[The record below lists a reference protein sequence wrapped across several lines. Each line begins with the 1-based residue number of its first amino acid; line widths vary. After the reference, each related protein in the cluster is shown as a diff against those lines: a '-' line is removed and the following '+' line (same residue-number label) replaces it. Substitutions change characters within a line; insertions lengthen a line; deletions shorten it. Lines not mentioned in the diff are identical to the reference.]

1 MPTMTQLDAAVAPKS
16 QPEVPLSQQKDALD
30 YVRLDSTP
38 KFYESAQNG
47 QGRTDAPSDEPKK
60 KGLVQMEPGHGTTPD
75 KYTYNPSQR
84 NDRLQSMEEGKT
96 ADGTLTH
103 KKFGLKADK
112 HASRADGMTEEATLT
127 GKDTKTVARKFDSSV
142 NPHGLNVETVLTEGK
157 TSTTTRG
164 FDPDSKNNNDGL
176 KTQVLKNDGK
186 GNESTTAVYKDGSR
200 IEIVKA
206 NGKEVSTK
214 RFDKEGK
221 EIKED
226 GAKNP
231 ADDKTPKSIDEQ
243 LKAYRAELEKGND
256 LPEIKRGQGPYSSLE
271 EAVKKGTIKPM
282 SPGEMLS
289 EARRIRDRD
298 FKEKGRNHYK
308 EHEKL
313 ERYTKKEIDEKV
325 AAKKVELEKAQPKEE
340 PKLPKPPETEGVDQ
354 PPKKE
359 GVDEPPKKEG
369 ETDKPPKPAEAK
381 LDVANN
387 GASPEFQAK
396 VQATVDAL
404 PEGVKKLLQDK
415 GVSVAVAK
423 EDPNGLFSPFSRNPS
438 DNNRTTLSIAENV
451 NRGSGE
457 PVKTDDI
464 DIRNAVAFAVQ
475 QTSNPPLNKSPEF
488 QSAIKAD
495 LAKMT
500 DNDLKERVSKM
511 LETPSGQE
519 QLFGKLFGERYMSGD
534 AHAQEIQKLFPES
547 SKWLDG
553 QITKK
558 PTDKAEVV
566 DAKEKQAQSERLTPS
581 AEKIKEA
588 MTPDIEANLKKNGL
602 ETDPAKIKNGI
613 TDAIQSDSMPLGVM
627 QKRGDGDFPIMAGY
641 MGTGAINI
649 EQRQQALS
657 EQQQKRT
664 EWRAQNPNAPKGDEF
679 KLFQIG
685 ELLREKF
692 GKERIDAADA
702 LVKKLQP
709 AK

>member
-1 MPTMTQLDAAVAPKS
+1 MTPLDAAVAPKS
-16 QPEVPLSQQKDALD
+16 QPAEAPLSQEKHALD
-30 YVRLDSTP
+30 EVRLDSTP
-38 KFYESAQNG
+38 KFYETAQKG
-47 QGRTDAPSDEPKK
+47 QTRPDAQTDEPKK

-75 KYTYNPSQR
+75 KYTYNPNQR
-84 NDRLQSMEEGKT
+84 NDRLQSMDEGKT

-112 HASRADGMTEEATLT
+112 HASRADGLTEEATLT
-127 GKDTKTVARKFDSSV
+127 GKNTKTVARKFDSSV
-142 NPHGLNVETVLTEGK
+142 NPHGLSAETVLTEGK

-164 FDPDSKNNNDGL
+164 FDPESKNNKDGL
-176 KTQVLKNDGK
+176 KTEVLKKDDK
-186 GNESTTAVYKDGSR
+186 GNESTTAVFKDGSR

-214 RFDKEGK
+214 KFDKEGK

-226 GAKNP
+226 GTPKNP
-231 ADDKTPKSIDEQ
+231 ADKTSADDKTPKTIDEQ

-256 LPEIKRGQGPYSSLE
+256 LPAIKRGKGPYDSIE
-271 EAVKKGTIKPM
+271 EAVKKGSIKPM
-282 SPGEMLS
+282 GPEEILS

-298 FKEKGRNHYK
+298 FKEKGRDYYK
-308 EHEKL
+308 ENEKL

-325 AAKKVELEKAQPKEE
+325 AAKKVELEKAQPKQE
-340 PKLPKPPETEGVDQ
+340 LPKPPETEGE
-354 PPKKE
+354 KE
-359 GVDEPPKKEG
+359 KPTKPEG
-369 ETDKPPKPAEAK
+369 ETDKPAKPAETK
-381 LDVANN
+381 LKVENT

-396 VQATVDAL
+396 VQAAVDAL
-404 PEGVKKLLQDK
+404 PDGVKKLLQDK

-423 EDPNGLFSPFSRNPS
+423 EDPNGLFNAFSRNPS
-438 DNNRTTLSIAENV
+438 DNNGTKLSIAENV

-475 QTSNPPLNKSPEF
+475 QTSDPPMNKSPEF

-511 LETPSGQE
+511 LETPGGQE

-534 AHAQEIQKLFPES
+534 SHAQEIQKLFPES
-547 SKWLDG
+547 SKWLDA
-553 QITKK
+553 QINKK
-558 PTDKAEVV
+558 PTDKAVEVV
-566 DAKEKQAQSERLTPS
+566 DPKEKQAQAERLTPS

-602 ETDPAKIKNGI
+602 ETDPAKIKKGI

-627 QKRGDGDFPIMAGY
+627 QKRGDGDFPILAGY
-641 MGTGAINI
+641 MGTGAINN

-657 EQQQKRT
+657 EQQQKRA

-679 KLFQIG
+679 KQFQIG
-685 ELLREKF
+685 DLLREKF

-702 LVKKLQP
+702 LLKKLQP
-709 AK
+709 GK